1 MEEGTP
7 FARWYEQG
15 RLSFP
20 RDDDAADM
28 YGKAVQVLT
37 SAGYEHYEVSM
48 LAGACLCGCFIHSA
62 FFAPTTCLPKG
73 GKYCRMLA
81 NVKGLIRNL
90 SKLGCCI
97 RHI

>member
-37 SAGYEHYEVSM
+37 SAGYEHYEVSVLVVV
-48 LAGACLCGCFIHSA
+48 LALSR
-62 FFAPTTCLPKG
+62 LG
-73 GKYCRMLA
+73 GSV
-81 NVKGLIRNL
+81 VKRCSLQGWCNAI
-90 SKLGCCI
+90 G
-97 RHI
+97 